1 MAFTWLFTGALICV
15 LAPCE
20 PGFCDASVVGR
31 IKDAS
36 GAAFVL
42 RQDNAVPAKAGD
54 LVYESDGLRT
64 EADGRLGITL
74 KDDTR
79 LSLGPDTELRLD
91 RFAFSPA
98 EKRFGFVLKLVRGV
112 VAYVSGRIG
121 RLAPETIRLET
132 PDGVVGIRGTRVVVQ
147 AGS

>member
-1 MAFTWLFTGALICV
+1 
-15 LAPCE
+15 
-20 PGFCDASVVGR
+20 
-31 IKDAS
+31 
-36 GAAFVL
+36 
-42 RQDNAVPAKAGD
+42 
-54 LVYESDGLRT
+54 VYESDGLRT

-98 EKRFGFVLKLVRGV
+98 ENRFGFVLKLVRGV

-121 RLAPETIRLET
+121 RLAPESIRLET

>member
-1 MAFTWLFTGALICV
+1 
-15 LAPCE
+15 
-20 PGFCDASVVGR
+20 
-31 IKDAS
+31 
-36 GAAFVL
+36 VL